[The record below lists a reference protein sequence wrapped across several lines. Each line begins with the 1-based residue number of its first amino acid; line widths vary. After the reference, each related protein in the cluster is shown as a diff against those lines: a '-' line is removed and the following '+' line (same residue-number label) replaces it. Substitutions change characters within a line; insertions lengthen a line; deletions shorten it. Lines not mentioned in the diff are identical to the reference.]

1 VSPGSPPPAIYFLSD
16 YGTADEFVGV
26 VHAVLHRHAPGLAV
40 IDLSHQ
46 IPPFDVSA
54 GAAMLTRCAPHL
66 GAGVVLAVVDPGV
79 GTARRAVAIRVT
91 SGGGGS
97 VPSAGVLELPATE
110 GVPPGGPTWL
120 VGPDNGLLVPLAG
133 ALGGSETA
141 IVLGSGGQA
150 RREAGG
156 APFGRGPTFDGR
168 DVFAPAAA
176 HLALGGDPALL
187 GTAIDPASLIG
198 VTSGPPQAPGLTPDG
213 DRAPDAD
220 QPVRT
225 AAGAEAVTSV
235 GAIDRF
241 GNVELTLLPD
251 ILDLSHQVGLRH
263 GGTAEVRVDGG
274 PAVLARRV
282 VAFGELGAG
291 ELGLL
296 IDSSGRPALVCNQ
309 ASAAARLGI
318 DGPGAEV
325 SIRVPV
331 GQSG

>member
-1 VSPGSPPPAIYFLSD
+1 VSPGPPAPAIYFLSD

-26 VHAVLHRHAPGLAV
+26 VHAVLHRRAPGLAV

-46 IPPFDVSA
+46 IAPFDVSA
-54 GAAMLTRCAPHL
+54 GAAMLARCGPHL

-79 GTARRAVAIRVT
+79 GTARRAIAIRVT

-97 VPSAGVLELPATE
+97 VPTPGDPEPPATE
-110 GVPPGGPTWL
+110 GVPPAGPTWL
-120 VGPDNGLLVPLAG
+120 VGPDNGLLVPLAS

-141 IVLGSGGQA
+141 VVLGSGGQA

-187 GTAIDPASLIG
+187 GTVIDPASLIG
-198 VTSGPPQAPGLTPDG
+198 VTPGPPQAPGRAPDG
-213 DRAPDAD
+213 DRAHAGDRL
-220 QPVRT
+220 VRT
-225 AAGAEAVTSV
+225 AAGAEVVTSV

-241 GNVELTLLPD
+241 GNVELVLLPD
-251 ILDLSHQVGLRH
+251 ILDLPHQVGLPH
-263 GGTAEVRVDGG
+263 GGTAEVRVEGG
-274 PAVLARRV
+274 PAFLARRV

-296 IDSSGRPALVCNQ
+296 IDSSGRLALVCNQ
-309 ASAAARLGI
+309 KSAAARLGV

-325 SIRVPV
+325 SLRVPV